1 LALKPTELLPVTKA
15 KEAENA
21 EKNKGS
27 EDIKQYEKIIS
38 GIDKAIVEKDYV
50 RGKELVERAKIFN
63 KQFNIMS
70 SDTRPNELMTKI
82 NSLEQADKN
91 YAAKIAEGEKF
102 IISKEYTKA
111 LASYEAAKIIKPSES
126 VPTVKIEELKKIIA
140 ELTATLGKEQIFK
153 DYMSKGAS
161 SQNTKN
167 YLQALDNYQSA
178 LGIKP
183 SDQLAQEKITE
194 VKRLIEEQK
203 NSAKSAQDKKERFGV
218 LIAEA
223 DALFKSAS
231 YVASGAKYAEAL
243 AIDPS
248 SNYAKKQLN
257 ESNRRKYTADTARSD
272 EEFNSLVK
280 LADDAFSTKSFEK
293 AKDSY
298 LKALDIKPNNPYVS
312 SKVKEI
318 DLILNPPIE
327 KNISLD
333 PLGKPF
339 ENSSM
344 DGYAALQE
352 AEILRKGNKD
362 LAVDT
367 KVLEVVRISQNLDQR
382 QNIKNQSNTDKV
394 SAIVDKSVMNQEMSD
409 LNRRMAI
416 QVFEK
421 SQNDLAESQISDEGF
436 KRAENQKAQEKLNFM
451 FNESILD
458 NEKRQ
463 TVYSE
468 NSETFQLKS
477 TAQYESMVVK
487 DVEEWNSSVRS
498 AQRILLIE
506 KRLQSEAGD
515 DHESRAELRQ
525 WVNSKSLEVVKVEE
539 DNNAAKREELLA
551 NNEQLFNSK
560 IRITEKDVQV
570 SHVAGT
576 NNDLLKDV
584 KSDVINKEQF
594 ILGQQVEH
602 TSDLDHTISKMNSSI
617 SESEVDWDNNR
628 LKSTTLIR
636 EGNTNV
642 EELKT
647 LTAKKENSKYLSNQ
661 SIIDGREAIRG
672 EIEIK
677 AVDNPKQN
685 ALNVELLDHKASS
698 TSIDLNSS
706 DDDERLQTR
715 SKVEMAA
722 GDMQD
727 DMATDSKNRVAEN
740 LKIGD
745 ANKAIETSKSDLE
758 AAEKN
763 KNLSVQDKLSTLG
776 NNKSQKV
783 KLANSLGKEYPEGVS
798 QETFT
803 KSDEKGLVT
812 TVITRR
818 VVVQGE
824 HGDVYVQ
831 TRNLQSVTYTKNGQ
845 PTTEMVW
852 QRETQGAHLK
862 KNY

>member
-1 LALKPTELLPVTKA
+1 
-15 KEAENA
+15 
-21 EKNKGS
+21 
-27 EDIKQYEKIIS
+27 
-38 GIDKAIVEKDYV
+38 
-50 RGKELVERAKIFN
+50 
-63 KQFNIMS
+63 MS

-82 NSLEQADKN
+82 NSLEQVDKN
-91 YAAKIAEGEKF
+91 YAAKITEGEKF
-102 IISKEYTKA
+102 TISKEYTKA
-111 LASYEAAKIIKPSES
+111 LAAYEAAKIIKPSES

-140 ELTATLGKEQIFK
+140 EQTATLGKEQLFK
-153 DYMSKGAS
+153 DYMSKGAT
-161 SQNTKN
+161 SQNAKN
-167 YLQALDNYQSA
+167 YQQALDNYQSA

-183 SDQLAQEKITE
+183 GDQLAQEKITE

-203 NSAKSAQDKKERFGV
+203 NSAKSAQDKKEKFGV

-223 DALFKSAS
+223 DALFKSTS
-231 YVASGAKYAEAL
+231 YAESGAKYAEAL
-243 AIDPS
+243 VIDPS

-257 ESNRRKYTADTARSD
+257 ESNRRKYAADAARSD

-293 AKDSY
+293 AQESY
-298 LKALDIKPNNPYVS
+298 RKALDIKPNNPYVS
-312 SKVKEI
+312 SKIKEI
-318 DLILNPPIE
+318 DLLLNPPIE
-327 KNISLD
+327 KTISLE

-367 KVLEVVRISQNLDQR
+367 KVSEVVRTSENLDQR
-382 QNIKNQSNTDKV
+382 QDIKNQSNRDKV
-394 SAIVDKSVMNQEMSD
+394 SAIVDKSAMNQEMSD
-409 LNRRMAI
+409 LNRQLAI
-416 QVFEK
+416 EVFEK
-421 SQNDLAESQISDEGF
+421 SQNDLAERQISDEGF

-463 TVYSE
+463 NVYSE
-468 NSETFQLKS
+468 NSEIFQLKS
-477 TAQYESMVVK
+477 AALHESVVLQ
-487 DVEEWNSSVRS
+487 DVEEGNSSVQS
-498 AQRILLIE
+498 AQRIMLIE
-506 KRLQSEAGD
+506 KRIQSEAGD
-515 DHESRAELRQ
+515 DYESRAELRQ
-525 WVNSKSLEVVKVEE
+525 LVNSKSLKVVKVEE
-539 DNNAAKREELLA
+539 DINAAKREELLA

-570 SHVAGT
+570 AQVAGT

-594 ILGQQVEH
+594 IFGQQVEH

-617 SESEVDWDNNR
+617 SESAVDRDKNR

-647 LTAKKENSKYLSNQ
+647 STAKKENSKYLSNQ

-672 EIEIK
+672 EIETK

-685 ALNVELLDHKASS
+685 ALNVELLDQKASS
-698 TSIDLNSS
+698 TSLYLNSS

-722 GDMQD
+722 GNMQD
-727 DMATDSKNRVAEN
+727 NMATDSKNRDAEN

-745 ANKAIETSKSDLE
+745 ANKAIEISKSDLE

-763 KNLSVQDKLSTLG
+763 KNLSVQNKLSTLG

-831 TRNLQSVTYTKNGQ
+831 TRTLQSVTYTKNGQ